1 MNQTFQ
7 VQGMSCGHCVRAV
20 KQALEATPSVTV
32 KHVDV
37 GTATVEYDGRPE
49 SVDAI
54 VHAIDEA
61 GYAARPEA
69 SRESEVHARSAEH
82 RH

>member
-1 MNQTFQ
+1 MHELTLQID
-7 VQGMSCGHCVRAV
+7 GMSCGHCVRSV
-20 KQALEATPSVTV
+20 KQALEATPGVAV

-49 SVDAI
+49 SLDAI
-54 VHAIDEA
+54 VKAVDEA
-61 GYAARPEA
+61 GYAARPE
-69 SRESEVHARSAEH
+69 SEVHARAEH

>member
-1 MNQTFQ
+1 MHELTLRID
-7 VQGMSCGHCVRAV
+7 GMSCGHCVRAV
-20 KQALEATPSVTV
+20 KQALEATSSVTV

-37 GTATVEYDGRPE
+37 GTATVEFDGRPE

-61 GYAARPEA
+61 GYTARP
-69 SRESEVHARSAEH
+69 ESEVHARSAEH